1 MDEDIFRSNS
11 CATTGA
17 RSIDGAELLRSLT
30 DLEKTLRKLNNTP
43 GAIDRMAAS
52 IFDLR
57 MPAKLYGM
65 DIIESREVP
74 RYELPEE
81 LMPGIP
87 WPPGFRDSI
96 NQWAREFLGTTN
108 LVPRGHAFVI
118 GGSQVVMRSEDVVK
132 ISNLGA

>member
-1 MDEDIFRSNS
+1 MDDDNFRRTT
-11 CATTGA
+11 ATNGEQ
-17 RSIDGAELLRSLT
+17 RIDGAELLRSLT

-65 DIIESREVP
+65 DVIESREVP
-74 RYELPEE
+74 RYELPAE

-87 WPPGFRDSI
+87 
-96 NQWAREFLGTTN
+96 
-108 LVPRGHAFVI
+108 
-118 GGSQVVMRSEDVVK
+118 
-132 ISNLGA
+132 